1 MAEPV
6 ALATVEQLCRWTQ
19 WELEEDSPEFIQA
32 EDVLLMASEWARSI
46 AGKLWAT
53 AEDAPKT
60 VIGIVLAAAR
70 REIENPRRVSYEVKG
85 PESASYAAT
94 SLPVGFFTDP
104 EMKFLRKFRKGG
116 GGLWSLSS
124 YRDWEDDLIGYVYAG
139 YGEKPFPLYW
149 SGDPG
154 WDGTSRL

>member
-6 ALATVEQLCRWTQ
+6 ALATVGQLARWTQ
-19 WELEEDSPEFIQA
+19 WEFEEDSPESAQA

-53 AEDAPKT
+53 AESAPRT

-70 REIENPRRVSYEVKG
+70 REIENPRRATYEVKG
-85 PESASYAAT
+85 PESASYNVANC
-94 SLPVGFFTDP
+94 PPGFFT
-104 EMKFLRKFRKGG
+104 EAETKFLRKFRKGG

-124 YRDWEDDLIGYVYAG
+124 YRDLSDEQIGYLFAG
-139 YGEKPFPLYW
+139 DGSEPLPMYW
-149 SGDPG
+149 PGDPG
-154 WDGTSRL
+154 WEETIRL

>member
-6 ALATVEQLCRWTQ
+6 ALATVEQLARWTQ
-19 WELEEDSPEFIQA
+19 WEFGDDSPESAQA
-32 EDVLLMASEWARSI
+32 EDVLLMASEFARSI

-53 AEDAPKT
+53 AEDAPRT
-60 VIGIVLAAAR
+60 VVGIVLAAAR

-85 PESASYAAT
+85 PESASYNVANC
-94 SLPVGFFTDP
+94 PPGFFTDA
-104 EMKFLRKFRKGG
+104 EMKFLRKFRNGG

-124 YRDWEDDLIGYVYAG
+124 YRDEDGSLDGYVFAG
-139 YGEKPFPLYW
+139 GGSKPMALYD

-154 WDGTSRL
+154 WEGTIRL